1 MATLVTPTPIETRL
15 ATLGL
20 NEQGEPIIF
29 NPRYKVYP
37 KPGEEP
43 VQTPVQEPVQTPV
56 QEPMWKTNVKKV
68 YGSYA
73 NITDVTTSIFVDGF
87 IGFSLGFIA
96 IMMVDRI
103 FTYKITE

>member
-1 MATLVTPTPIETRL
+1 
-15 ATLGL
+15 
-20 NEQGEPIIF
+20 
-29 NPRYKVYP
+29 
-37 KPGEEP
+37 
-43 VQTPVQEPVQTPV
+43 
-56 QEPMWKTNVKKV
+56 MWKTNVKKV